1 MKSFFFFDLKT
12 KNQHLFEIFPAQIK
26 LNGFATYMGSSMGSE
41 SSPAIDRFGPELKT
55 EDPSASKKLDGSTTS
70 TSDDGSTNA
79 PIMSSRFD
87 FLPANTNFTV
97 SICAVTRSQEVKN
110 ISMPLKNRTDSCQ
123 IMPAFVM

>member
-1 MKSFFFFDLKT
+1 
-12 KNQHLFEIFPAQIK
+12 
-26 LNGFATYMGSSMGSE
+26 MGSE

-55 EDPSASKKLDGSTTS
+55 EDPSASKLDDSTTS

-97 SICAVTRSQEVKN
+97 SICAVTRSQECGQMEMGSCKMRAMPPKTDLLSRGFQWVKWKWDRVRCEQC
-110 ISMPLKNRTDSCQ
+110 P
-123 IMPAFVM
+123 

>member
-1 MKSFFFFDLKT
+1 MKSLFFSLTRRLKI
-12 KNQHLFEIFPAQIK
+12 NIHLFELFPSQIK

-97 SICAVTRSQEVKN
+97 SICAVTRSQEVSK
-110 ISMPLKNRTDSCQ
+110 LHALEK
-123 IMPAFVM
+123 

>member
-1 MKSFFFFDLKT
+1 
-12 KNQHLFEIFPAQIK
+12 
-26 LNGFATYMGSSMGSE
+26 MGSE

-97 SICAVTRSQEVKN
+97 SICAVTRSQEVSKLHALEKYDPFKSGPEKLKKSRPKTKAKEITKTTSKN
-110 ISMPLKNRTDSCQ
+110 NS
-123 IMPAFVM
+123 